1 MQRQR
6 ARGHFVYCL
15 YVQSLKAYRA
25 RPGAG
30 VLFGIYVTPILGGG
44 GAPGTRVRVGDE
56 VEAV

>member
-1 MQRQR
+1 M
-6 ARGHFVYCL
+6 YCL